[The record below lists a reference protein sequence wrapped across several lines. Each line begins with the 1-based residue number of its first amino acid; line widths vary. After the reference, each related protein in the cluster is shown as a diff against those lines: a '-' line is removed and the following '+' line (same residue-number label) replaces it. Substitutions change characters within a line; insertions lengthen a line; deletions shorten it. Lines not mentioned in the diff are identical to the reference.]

1 MRAAAIFGLGCSP
14 HNLKPFQ
21 DAESLDGESPKTEW
35 RIGMP
40 AASDQ
45 ADTILLF
52 GGDGTI
58 HHHLTQLVKLGLP
71 VLVVP
76 TGSGND
82 FARAL
87 GLRSVRDSVAAWRL
101 YCAEKSNARSIDLGV
116 ITPLE
121 AASGDPL
128 TSAPSTP
135 NNPAR
140 DSVLATRYFC
150 SVAGVGLDAEVARRA
165 NRLPRW
171 LRRHG
176 GYALALAPTMFQ
188 FAPFPMNILT
198 PAEPDPTPNPTDN
211 SHPDRSFP
219 CPKGTGSA
227 VEGPAV
233 LSHPPQEYWNRPSE
247 PPRWEIK
254 KSQPTLLAAFAN
266 TPTYGGGMK
275 IAPRAQMDD
284 GLLDVCVIGG
294 VDPFKL
300 ACMFPTVYFGRHLSI
315 REVDYFPAA
324 HLRVETEH
332 PLDLY
337 ADGEYVC
344 RTPAEVSVQ
353 RAALQVI
360 VHPLVTSS

>member
-14 HNLKPFQ
+14 HHLTPFQ
-21 DAESLDGESPKTEW
+21 DDESPETDW
-35 RIGMP
+35 PIGMP

-45 ADTILLF
+45 ADAILLF

-58 HHHLTQLVKLGLP
+58 HRHLSQLVELELP
-71 VLVVP
+71 VLIVP

-87 GLRSVRDSVAAWRL
+87 GLRTVRDSLVAWRL
-101 YCAEKSNARSIDLGV
+101 YCAGKNNVRSIDLGV

-121 AASGDPL
+121 AASGAPL
-128 TSAPSTP
+128 TAPRETSAPNDP
-135 NNPAR
+135 R
-140 DSVLATRYFC
+140 DTALATRYFC
-150 SVAGVGLDAEVARRA
+150 SIAGVGLDAEVSRRA
-165 NRLPRW
+165 NHLPRW
-171 LRRHG
+171 LRGHG

-188 FAPFPMNILT
+188 FAPFPMKIIT
-198 PAEPDPTPNPTDN
+198 PGATPQDI
-211 SHPDRSFP
+211 
-219 CPKGTGSA
+219 
-227 VEGPAV
+227 E
-233 LSHPPQEYWNRPSE
+233 
-247 PPRWEIK
+247 WEIK

-284 GLLDVCVIGG
+284 GLLDVCVIGS

-300 ACMFPTVYFGRHLSI
+300 FCMFPTVYFGRHLKI

-324 HLRVETEH
+324 RIRIETEH

-344 RTPAEVSVQ
+344 RTPAEISVHPGAL
-353 RAALQVI
+353 RAI
-360 VHPLVTSS
+360 VHPSQTSF

>member
-21 DAESLDGESPKTEW
+21 AGESLKDDW

-45 ADTILLF
+45 VDAILLF

-58 HHHLTQLVKLGLP
+58 HRHLSQLVNLGLP

-87 GLRSVRDSVAAWRL
+87 GLRSVRDSLTAWRL

-116 ITPLE
+116 ITPLQ
-121 AASGDPL
+121 AASVAA
-128 TSAPSTP
+128 THAAASSP
-135 NNPAR
+135 NAPAR
-140 DSVLATRYFC
+140 DPALGTRYFC

-165 NRLPRW
+165 NHLPRW
-171 LRRHG
+171 LRGHG
-176 GYALALAPTMFQ
+176 GYALAFAPTMFQ
-188 FAPFPMNILT
+188 FAPFPLKILT
-198 PAEPDPTPNPTDN
+198 PDVPNPTEDC
-211 SHPDRSFP
+211 HPD
-219 CPKGTGSA
+219 
-227 VEGPAV
+227 
-233 LSHPPQEYWNRPSE
+233 PPNLPGNFSSEAPSWGVK
-247 PPRWEIK
+247 WEVKWKVK

-275 IAPRAQMDD
+275 IAPRARMDD
-284 GLLDVCVIGG
+284 GLLDVCIIGS

-300 ACMFPTVYFGRHLSI
+300 FCMFPTVYLGRHLKI

-344 RTPAEVSVQ
+344 RTPAEVSVH
-353 RAALQVI
+353 RAALQAI
-360 VHPLVTSS
+360 VHPSQTRV